1 MAALLLCELPA
12 GSQDARSWILGQVM
26 VLASRAKADLKF
38 MGSEQGQPGE
48 PLREMLAIEVASIDL
63 AHSLRSTWRRD
74 PLLSSIDMRVL
85 QLHAAPRAEFSVALF
100 P

>member
-12 GSQDARSWILGQVM
+12 GSREARSWILGQVTL
-26 VLASRAKADLKF
+26 LASRAEADLKF

-48 PLREMLAIEVASIDL
+48 PSREMLAIEVASIDL
-63 AHSLRSTWRRD
+63 AHSLRSTWQSDGR
-74 PLLSSIDMRVL
+74 LSSIDMRVL
-85 QLHAAPRAEFSVALF
+85 RLHTVPRAEFSAALF

>member
-12 GSQDARSWILGQVM
+12 GSQDVRSWILGQVM
-26 VLASRAKADLKF
+26 VLASRAEADLKF

-48 PLREMLAIEVASIDL
+48 PSREMLAIKVASIDL
-63 AHSLRSTWRRD
+63 AHSLRSAWRRD
-74 PLLSSIDMRVL
+74 ELLSSIDMRVR